1 MSANRGTRRGSAVWV
16 QRARRAGMRG
26 EQLLAFDL
34 ARQGLALFPD
44 DLSLQHQ
51 SVFALLQSGARGEAW
66 RRFHEYGLARQR
78 VHPPIAALEARLLK
92 EDAFDRDRVRSTEH
106 VEAAARAYRRLFQA
120 HQVPW
125 YGIDAAS
132 LLRLAGK
139 RDARLE
145 RVLMRLCNPQSQ
157 RGQQRF
163 MTWATLAEAHLLL
176 GDTAAAVAALKAAR
190 RALRRLRQPDYSLL
204 TGVRVQ
210 LRRLAP
216 ALGVDVD
223 TLLEPLRAPGV
234 VFYFGRS
241 ARGAGR
247 RRDEPSADIA
257 AFLRQ
262 HDIRFGYGS
271 LTAGADLCCAEA
283 LLAHGAALHV
293 VLPCGQADFERHYVD
308 VAGRSWRQRFRAAL
322 AAATSVQVAGDDGHQ
337 RLSGSHDYA
346 MDLGIG
352 TALLRAQALDAP
364 LRTLALTDGSRG
376 NSTATLLGRC
386 QRLGLSPTRI
396 RYVPARGHSA
406 HTAPTPSL
414 RRHAHAIVF
423 GDLSGFSTVSDVQL
437 PAYVDQVLG
446 RFAAVLGRHRRQ
458 VLFRN
463 TWGDGLFVIVR
474 DAPTAARI
482 AGELHDALSTVPGA
496 PLALRLGLHFGPVLA
511 RRDPVL
517 GRTNYFGSHVSRT
530 ARIEP
535 VTPAG
540 QTYVTEAFAAQLL
553 LHDRQHVHTEYV
565 GEIPAAKGYGSLRM
579 YVLGR

>member
-157 RGQQRF
+157 R
-163 MTWATLAEAHLLL
+163 AEAHLLL

-271 LTAGADLCCAEA
+271 LAAGADLCCAEA

-364 LRTLALTDGSRG
+364 LRTLALTARP
-376 NSTATLLGRC
+376 RC
-386 QRLGLSPTRI
+386 SGVASDS
-396 RYVPARGHSA
+396 GC
-406 HTAPTPSL
+406 
-414 RRHAHAIVF
+414 RRHASA
-423 GDLSGFSTVSDVQL
+423 TC
-437 PAYVDQVLG
+437 
-446 RFAAVLGRHRRQ
+446 RRAA
-458 VLFRN
+458 
-463 TWGDGLFVIVR
+463 
-474 DAPTAARI
+474 
-482 AGELHDALSTVPGA
+482 
-496 PLALRLGLHFGPVLA
+496 
-511 RRDPVL
+511 
-517 GRTNYFGSHVSRT
+517 T
-530 ARIEP
+530 ARTQP
-535 VTPAG
+535 RRHPCAGTPMPSCSAICRD
-540 QTYVTEAFAAQLL
+540 F
-553 LHDRQHVHTEYV
+553 R
-565 GEIPAAKGYGSLRM
+565 P
-579 YVLGR
+579 